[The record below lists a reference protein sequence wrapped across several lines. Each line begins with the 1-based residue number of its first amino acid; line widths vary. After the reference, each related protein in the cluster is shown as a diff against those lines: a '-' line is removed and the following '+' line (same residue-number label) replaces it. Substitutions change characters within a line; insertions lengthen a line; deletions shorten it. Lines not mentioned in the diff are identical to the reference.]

1 MRPSS
6 GTSRSSPDRVIR
18 LEEIDSYPPEKV
30 VVMTTGSQGEPMSA
44 LARLSVRD
52 HPRMKIIPGDTVV
65 ISATPIP
72 GNEKSVARTINNLYR
87 LGANIVHGTDGRAHV
102 SGHGSQE
109 ELLLMLNL
117 VRADCTFVP
126 VHGEYRMLV
135 THARLAQ
142 RTGVSPE
149 DAFILEN
156 GDVLEFTASVAGK
169 VGKTY
174 GGNVMVDGTGV
185 GDVGEAVLRDRK
197 HLGNDGIM
205 MVVVTVDA
213 EEARVVAGPDLVTR
227 GVFYLPESEDVM
239 GELKS
244 LALADILHGFSA
256 EGIRDVA
263 FVKEHIRSGLAKA
276 IYNRTKRRPII
287 VPVVMEV

>member
-1 MRPSS
+1 
-6 GTSRSSPDRVIR
+6 
-18 LEEIDSYPPEKV
+18 
-30 VVMTTGSQGEPMSA
+30 MSA
-44 LARLSVRD
+44 LTRLSVRD
-52 HPRMKIIPGDTVV
+52 HPRMKIVPGDTIV

-72 GNEKSVARTINNLYR
+72 GNEKSVAKTINNLYR
-87 LGANIVHGTDGRAHV
+87 LGANVIHGTDGRAHV

-117 VRADCTFVP
+117 VRPRTFVP

-149 DAFILEN
+149 DAFILED
-156 GDVLEFTASVAGK
+156 GDVLELTAGTAGK
-169 VGKTY
+169 IGKTY

-185 GDVGEAVLRDRK
+185 GDIGEAVLRDRK

-227 GVFYLPESEDVM
+227 GVFYLPESEGVM
-239 GELKS
+239 GELKAT
-244 LALADILHGFSA
+244 LDDILRGCST

-263 FVKEHIRSGLAKA
+263 TVKEHIRSGLAKA
-276 IYNRTKRRPII
+276 IYGRTKRRPIVI
-287 VPVVMEV
+287 PVVMEV